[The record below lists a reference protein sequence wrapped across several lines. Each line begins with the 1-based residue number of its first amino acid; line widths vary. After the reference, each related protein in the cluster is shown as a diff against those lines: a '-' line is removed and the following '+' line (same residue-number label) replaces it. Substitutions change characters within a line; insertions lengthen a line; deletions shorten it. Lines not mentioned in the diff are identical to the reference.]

1 MRIKTYPTAVKIIL
15 IVYSIVFLV
24 GTYTHT
30 IGIIRH
36 GLLAFPAS
44 LALNVYWD
52 ALTLLDPLTVV
63 LLWIRLKVGVIMA
76 VVIMVSDVIIN
87 SYAYGQ
93 GVFGEPVPGMVPVF
107 LLLQALFCLFVLVTA
122 PLLRVK

>member
-1 MRIKTYPTAVKIIL
+1 M
-15 IVYSIVFLV
+15 